1 MRSVENAEWGNAE
14 CWNILQAQIP
24 SPKNHFR
31 TTTFIPLVEYLPFI
45 TEPKLPLPI
54 SSFSVTSPHA
64 KLGKPSKYPSERDL
78 DWSSGILKAM
88 IHFVRHNGSYNG
100 NPKGSS
106 KISEVVEIYR
116 WLYLKRQK
124 TVYCRCWCCR
134 LVLSVTPCRIGLKLL
149 Y

>member
-1 MRSVENAEWGNAE
+1 MRGAECRAWKMRSVE
-14 CWNILQAQIP
+14 IFFKRKFP

-31 TTTFIPLVEYLPFI
+31 TKTFIPLVEYLPFI

-64 KLGKPSKYPSERDL
+64 KLGKPSKYPSESDL